1 MGSITVTNL
10 GKAYKQYPTRWSRLR
25 EWVTPGKRQY
35 HSTKWVLQDINFS
48 VQPGEAV
55 GIIGI
60 NGAGKS
66 TLLKLITGTTQP
78 TTGSVHMTGRVA
90 AMLELGM
97 GFHPD
102 FTGRQNVMMAGQLLG
117 MDAREIRAVMADI
130 EAFAEIGDYI
140 DAPVRVYSSGMQVRL
155 AFAVATA
162 RRPDILI
169 VDEAL
174 SVGDAYFQHKSIE
187 RIKQFRA
194 LGTTLLLVSHDRNAI
209 QALCDRAILLDSG
222 CIASEGPP
230 EAVMDF
236 YNALLAKRQSQTVT
250 QVELQPGRVQTRSG
264 TGTALIMS
272 CELCDAEGLTTEL
285 VAVGAEACL
294 RVRVQAQAAVS
305 RLVMGMLI
313 KDRLGQPVFGTNTWH
328 SDQVQKG
335 LVAGDCLEYQIT
347 FPVNLGPGTYSIA
360 LSLSSSDTHLE
371 NNFDWL
377 DLAVVFSVVNLNKSV
392 FVGVTWLPASIQI
405 LRSDT
410 VKSRIV

>member
-1 MGSITVTNL
+1 MGTISVEGV
-10 GKAYKQYPTRWSRLR
+10 GKAYRQYPSRWARLF
-25 EWVTPGKRQY
+25 EWLTPFGPLR
-35 HSTKWVLQDINFS
+35 HSLKWVLSDISF
-48 VQPGEAV
+48 VVRPGEAV
-55 GIIGI
+55 GVIGI

-66 TLLKLITGTTQP
+66 TLLKMITGTSQP
-78 TTGSVHMTGRVA
+78 TAGLIKMSGKVA
-90 AMLELGM
+90 ALLELGM

-102 FTGRQNVMMAGQLLG
+102 FTGGQNVRMAGQLLG
-117 MDAREIRAVMADI
+117 LNSHEIQALMADI
-130 EAFAEIGDYI
+130 QAFAEIGEYI

-187 RIKQFRA
+187 RIKQFRK

-209 QALCDRAILLDSG
+209 QGMCDRAILLDG
-222 CIASEGPP
+222 GRIAMEGSP

-250 QVELQPGRVQTRSG
+250 QIELQPGRFQTRSG
-264 TGTALIMS
+264 TGEARIVS
-272 CELCDAEGLTTEL
+272 SVLCDARGLATEL
-285 VAVGAEACL
+285 VTVGAEACL
-294 RVRVQAQAAVS
+294 RVQVQAQVAVS
-305 RLVMGMLI
+305 RLFMGMLV
-313 KDRLGQPVFGTNTWH
+313 KDRLGQPVFGINTWYTG
-328 SDQVQKG
+328 QVQED
-335 LVAGDCLEYQIT
+335 LAAGEWLEYQIG

-377 DLAVVFSVVNLNKSV
+377 DLAVVFSVVNVNKPF
-392 FVGVTWLPASIQI
+392 FVGAAWLPADVQV
-405 LRSDT
+405 LRGDDVS
-410 VKSRIV
+410 SGIV